1 VAVQLIKGAGKLCSS
16 IRTGDYLFAEGYK
29 EHEALFMAWDISTER
44 R

>member
-1 VAVQLIKGAGKLCSS
+1 MIKSAEKLNSGV
-16 IRTGDYLFAEGYK
+16 RVGDYLSAEGYK